1 MFNAKFFDN
10 YQEAEKQVNFWTKSS
25 FYFLVAF
32 FYLIKSKISGKKNIF
47 FLLADNYSILSLQLK
62 LLKQQQ
68 LQAIS
73 NTPTTET
80 TDQATPLDHVSNL
93 QLGVNKN
100 DTKTN
105 HVTPS
110 SGQKLKAVMT
120 KINKEFQVSFHNIP
134 FTLKVFA
141 TNRCNLKLF
150 HFSFQ
155 TSFFFICSD

>member
-1 MFNAKFFDN
+1 MQNFLIIIRKR
-10 YQEAEKQVNFWTKSS
+10 KKVNFWTKSS

-32 FYLIKSKISGKKNIF
+32 FYLIKSKKSGKKEF
-47 FLLADNYSILSLQLK
+47 FLFADNYSILSLQLK

-68 LQAIS
+68 LQVIS
-73 NTPTTET
+73 STPTTET

-100 DTKTN
+100 DTKIN

-110 SGQKLKAVMT
+110 SGQKLKAVMA
-120 KINKEFQVSFHNIP
+120 KINKEFQVSFHDIP
-134 FTLKVFA
+134 FTLKVF
-141 TNRCNLKLF
+141 TTKRFKFKLF